1 MISFALMVMSVLWMK
16 FFTEFDKND
25 ASFCM
30 LHIKCL
36 LKTHYQLFELTT
48 SMLGSNEGEKKGFL
62 CSVSKINLRI
72 SLVCYSGWIICKIV
86 LGEIS
91 ENSALPLYVCGKGW
105 PPFFTD
111 SY

>member
-1 MISFALMVMSVLWMK
+1 MLLNQCPLMISFALMVMSVLWMK

-48 SMLGSNEGEKKGFL
+48 SMLGSNEGEKKRLFMF
-62 CSVSKINLRI
+62 CQQDQ
-72 SLVCYSGWIICKIV
+72 
-86 LGEIS
+86 
-91 ENSALPLYVCGKGW
+91 P
-105 PPFFTD
+105 
-111 SY
+111 

>member
-48 SMLGSNEGEKKGFL
+48 SMLGSNEGEKKKAFYVLSARSTLGSAWFVTVDEL
-62 CSVSKINLRI
+62 SVK
-72 SLVCYSGWIICKIV
+72 
-86 LGEIS
+86 
-91 ENSALPLYVCGKGW
+91 
-105 PPFFTD
+105 
-111 SY
+111 